1 MLTFAWLVL
10 VFSGLGIAFS
20 PQPAFPTI
28 GWTLLTMATV
38 IFLVTMDRWVKAL
51 PGILACGVVGGVL
64 TIAAGHTVNHPEVM
78 GSRLDGFAIT
88 MLIAI
93 SVVLSYRLAKRRL
106 RLLDRVAVFVFAL
119 SVFWQVMNSATTVPA
134 LTPGTTS
141 SATPKFS
148 VACGA
153 DTATSARGHSR
164 LETYRASPGQG
175 LGNASD

>member
-134 LTPGTTS
+134 LTPGT
-141 SATPKFS
+141 AFLGYAE
-148 VACGA
+148 VF
-153 DTATSARGHSR
+153 SR
-164 LETYRASPGQG
+164 LWRRH
-175 LGNASD
+175 SDVGKGPQPARNLPSLARSGAW